1 MNVSIGHRTDVGR
14 ARDGNEDSYLV
25 QPPLF
30 VVADGMGGHLA
41 GEVASQTAIRVIT
54 DQYESDPASADSQLA
69 AYVQEANRAIHAK
82 SEESPDLSGMG
93 TTCTLLFLDGT
104 DAHFVHVGDSR
115 AYLFRQGEMSQITED
130 HTLVER
136 MVKEGRIQRNE
147 AARHPQRNVIT
158 RALGLD
164 EDVNVDTVDIV
175 VRTGDRLLLCS
186 DGLNSM
192 LDDEEIRSLLESEPD
207 AQSTADRLVERAN
220 EAGGDD
226 NITVIVIDVGREDT
240 AAPPPPPAVQNTDP
254 GDRVMPQSEVDDEGP
269 RRSWLK
275 RLVIAAVVIG
285 LIAGAGF
292 FAARYALDHSYF
304 VGATE
309 DGTIAI
315 FKGIPDEFAG
325 LTLRSE
331 EELSDI
337 TVDDLPE
344 NLRDNVEEGI
354 KVDSLEDGRST
365 LANLEERAADIDSNR
380 TQPKDD
386 ASPGGGGSN
395 N

>member
-54 DQYESDPASADSQLA
+54 DQYESDPASAGSRLA
-69 AYVQEANRAIHAK
+69 AYVQEANRSIHAR

-115 AYLFRQGEMSQITED
+115 AYLFRQGEISQITED

-164 EDVNVDTVDIV
+164 EDVSVDTVDIV
-175 VRTGDRLLLCS
+175 VRSGDRLLLCS

-192 LDDEEIRSLLESEPD
+192 LDDDEIRSLLETGPD
-207 AQSTADRLVERAN
+207 AQTTADRLVEKAN

-226 NITVIVIDVGREDT
+226 NITVIVVDVGREDT
-240 AAPPPPPAVQNTDP
+240 AVPPPPPTSDTNA
-254 GDRVMPQSEVDDEGP
+254 GDRVLPHTEVEDDRP

-275 RLVIAAVVIG
+275 RLFIVALIIG
-285 LIAGAGF
+285 LVAGAGF

-304 VGATE
+304 VGATD

-331 EELSDI
+331 EEVSEI
-337 TVDDLPE
+337 TVEDLPE

-354 KVDSLEDGRST
+354 KVDSLEEGRTT
-365 LANLEERAADIDSNR
+365 LANLEERAADIAPDQ
-380 TQPKDD
+380 TQPKDQ
-386 ASPGGGGSN
+386 ASPGGGGN
-395 N
+395 NN